1 MEEGKEKLLTEFLTL
16 TNQHKEEIVPE
27 EILKSLP
34 IQNRTSQVPANAR
47 PLTIDQA
54 EQPEENSLT
63 ESMTE
68 QQKKVYGMLT
78 KQPQPLEELAQR
90 CQMSV
95 GELTSIL
102 FEIGV
107 PDPIEGLSGKNVQPE
122 VSRDTDSNF
131 LLRKTSAGERSG
143 GLNGKR
149 KSGADRRKKDQSNSG
164 QSFL

>member
-1 MEEGKEKLLTEFLTL
+1 M
-16 TNQHKEEIVPE
+16 
-27 EILKSLP
+27 
-34 IQNRTSQVPANAR
+34 PANAR

-68 QQKKVYGMLT
+68 HQKKVYGMLT

-107 PDPIEGLSGKNVQPE
+107 PDPIRVYPGRMFSLK
-122 VSRDTDSNF
+122 
-131 LLRKTSAGERSG
+131 
-143 GLNGKR
+143 
-149 KSGADRRKKDQSNSG
+149 
-164 QSFL
+164 

>member
-1 MEEGKEKLLTEFLTL
+1 MTL
-16 TNQHKEEIVPE
+16 TNQHKEEIAPE

-54 EQPEENSLT
+54 EHPEENSLT

-78 KQPQPLEELAQR
+78 KQTQPLEELAQR

-107 PDPIEGLSGKNVQPE
+107 PDPIRVYPGRMFSLK
-122 VSRDTDSNF
+122 
-131 LLRKTSAGERSG
+131 
-143 GLNGKR
+143 
-149 KSGADRRKKDQSNSG
+149 
-164 QSFL
+164 